1 MDLPSLFDGAYAN
14 AGAFLSLKGASIDF
28 GDLADGKSN
37 AYYLEAIPYIVV
49 QNMKW
54 IWMLLSSIS
63 SR

>member
-1 MDLPSLFDGAYAN
+1 MDLPSLFDGVYAN
-14 AGAFLSLKGASIDF
+14 AGAFQSLKGASIDF

-54 IWMLLSSIS
+54 IWMLLASIS